1 MWNNPRLLNSV
12 AGFVATTAFLALLIG
27 GVQWLLRSSLFPLH
41 EITVHGDLDHTARDD
56 VARATRDRL
65 RGNFFAV
72 DLAEVRAGLEAL
84 PWVRRVQ
91 VRRAWPDRLDVTI
104 EEHVTLARWGTDA
117 LVNSHGERFA
127 GRSDA
132 ALPMLSGPDG
142 TASEVAQRYLRFS
155 AILTPLALTVTR
167 VVLTSRFA
175 WQLTLDNGLHVELGR
190 DVGAHPAESRLARFS
205 AAYPATLAKLQQHH
219 DYVDLRYPNGFA
231 LRVPGIERDTHDKP
245 GSKG

>member
-245 GSKG
+245 ESKG

>member
-1 MWNNPRLLNSV
+1 MWNNPRLLNAV
-12 AGFVATTAFLALLIG
+12 AGLVAATAVVALLFAG
-27 GVQWLLRSSLFPLH
+27 AQWLLRSSLFPLH

-104 EEHVTLARWGTDA
+104 EEHVTLARWGKDA
-117 LVNSHGERFA
+117 LVNTHGERFA

-132 ALPMLSGPDG
+132 ALPVLDGPDG
-142 TASEVAQRYLRFS
+142 TASEVAQRFLRFS
-155 AILTPLALTVTR
+155 EILAPLGLTVKH
-167 VVLTSRFA
+167 VVLTPRFA
-175 WQLTLDNGLHVELGR
+175 WQLTLDGELHVELGR
-190 DVGAHPAESRLARFS
+190 DVGSHPAESRLARFA
-205 AAYPATLAKLQQHH
+205 AAYPATLAKLEQRH

-231 LRVPGIERDTHDKP
+231 LRVPGIELDVGDKRE
-245 GSKG
+245 SKG